1 MSGQVSLHASA
12 VAVGTA
18 GLLITGTS
26 GAGKS
31 ALALTLMSMGACLV
45 ADDCVLVSRPDEGP
59 PLASAPK
66 RLFGLI
72 EARGIGLINVKAQSS
87 IRLRAMV
94 DMDVVEDQRLPPR
107 RDELVLDYP
116 LRLFH
121 KVESAHFAPAL
132 MHYLRSETDE
142 P

>member
-1 MSGQVSLHASA
+1 MCICAHIA
-12 VAVGTA
+12 
-18 GLLITGTS
+18 
-26 GAGKS
+26 
-31 ALALTLMSMGACLV
+31 
-45 ADDCVLVSRPDEGP
+45 RPDEGP
-59 PLASAPK
+59 PIARAPE

-72 EARGIGLINVKAQSS
+72 EARGVGIINVDAQSS
-87 IRLRAMV
+87 VRLRAMV
-94 DMDVVEDQRLPPR
+94 DLDVIEGQRLPPR